1 MQIQSTQHKQQK
13 SACDMF
19 LNQKKMHFDNIFEQ
33 LQKTVTQFLQHQVC
47 LVPIT
52 ENISWEIS
60 ISSPM
65 TPITSDIPDK
75 YTTTE

>member
-1 MQIQSTQHKQQK
+1 
-13 SACDMF
+13 
-19 LNQKKMHFDNIFEQ
+19 MHFDNIFEQ

-75 YTTTE
+75 YTTTD